1 MNNKK
6 ILRWCFPKKTPFVIN
21 KLFQDFTIPFKI
33 LEKYTK
39 IYKETLKNDKSNSNS
54 KM

>member
-1 MNNKK
+1 MNNKR

-21 KLFQDFTIPFKI
+21 KLFQDLTIPFVI

-39 IYKETLKNDKSNSNS
+39 IYKDNLKHDKSNSTS